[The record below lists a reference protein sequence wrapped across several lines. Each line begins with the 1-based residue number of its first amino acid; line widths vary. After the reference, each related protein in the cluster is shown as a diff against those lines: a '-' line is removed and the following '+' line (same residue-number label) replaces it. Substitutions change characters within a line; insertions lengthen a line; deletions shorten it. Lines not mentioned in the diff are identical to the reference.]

1 MREFLER
8 LAERE
13 NAAQAEADRLRA
25 QITESS
31 ERLSAVEQV
40 LSRLRVTRET
50 ILEMAGDLAEPAT
63 ETAGLS
69 PVYRQ
74 ILAVVEQAPDGLRV
88 KDICRTFNTG
98 LEPKHTE
105 SLRAKLKRMVAR
117 GILIEPEPGLFTLP
131 RPGHF
136 A

>member
-13 NAAQAEADRLRA
+13 AAAQAEADHLRE
-25 QITESS
+25 QIAELS
-31 ERLSAVEQV
+31 ERLSTVEQV
-40 LSRLRVTRET
+40 LSRLRVTRAT
-50 ILEMAGDLAEPAT
+50 ILEMTGESAGSNSAAPA
-63 ETAGLS
+63 LS

-74 ILAVVEQAPDGLRV
+74 ILAIVEQAPDGLRA
-88 KDICRTFNTG
+88 KDICRLLNIGVEHT
-98 LEPKHTE
+98 HTE

-117 GILIEPEPGLFTLP
+117 RILVEPEPGLFTLP
-131 RPGHF
+131 QPGHG

>member
-8 LAERE
+8 LAERQA
-13 NAAQAEADRLRA
+13 AAQAEADDLREQIAELTQRLNA
-25 QITESS
+25 
-31 ERLSAVEQV
+31 AEQV

-50 ILEMAGDLAEPAT
+50 ILEMTGESG
-63 ETAGLS
+63 ETAAGPPTLT

-88 KDICRTFNTG
+88 KDICRLLNTG
-98 LEPKHTE
+98 TDHTHTE

-117 GILIEPEPGLFTLP
+117 GVLTEPEPGLFILP
-131 RPGHF
+131 RPGHD